1 VRRAAVAALANLG
14 ETVVLAV
21 NAIVALPR
29 RPLETRSIFQQIY
42 LQGNRAFGLLI
53 LMSGFAGLVMAYQFG
68 IGLARFGATAF
79 MGQLVVLALARE
91 MMPVLCALVLG
102 GRIVAGIAAEL
113 GAMVATEQVAAVR
126 ALGADPVK
134 KLVLPRLVAATVV
147 MPIYTII
154 GDVIGTISGVLVGK
168 LAYNI
173 PARAFILSAQERL
186 DIADF
191 LSGVIKS
198 VFFGFVCG
206 AIACR
211 AGLSARGGTAGVGR
225 ATTEAVI
232 ESSLTVVIVDF
243 LLTRAMAPWLR

>member
-1 VRRAAVAALANLG
+1 MKRAAATALANLG
-14 ETVVLAV
+14 ETVLIAANAVL
-21 NAIVALPR
+21 ALPR
-29 RPLETRSIFQQIY
+29 RPLEIRAILQQVY

-79 MGQLVVLALARE
+79 MGQLVVLALFRE

-134 KLVLPRLVAATVV
+134 KLVLPRLFAATVV
-147 MPIYTII
+147 MPIYTIV
-154 GDVIGTISGVLVGK
+154 GDVIGTVTGVLVGK
-168 LAYNI
+168 LAFNI
-173 PARAFILSAQERL
+173 PSRAFLMSAQERL
-186 DIADF
+186 AVPDF

-198 VFFGFVCG
+198 VFFGFICA

-232 ESSLTVVIVDF
+232 ESSLTVVVVDF

>member
-1 VRRAAVAALANLG
+1 MKRAAATALANLG
-14 ETVVLAV
+14 ETVLIAANAVL
-21 NAIVALPR
+21 ALPR
-29 RPLETRSIFQQIY
+29 RPLEIRAILQQVY

-79 MGQLVVLALARE
+79 MGQLVVLALFRE

-134 KLVLPRLVAATVV
+134 KLVLPRLFAATVV
-147 MPIYTII
+147 MPIYTIV
-154 GDVIGTISGVLVGK
+154 GDVIGTVTGVLVGK
-168 LAYNI
+168 LAFNI
-173 PARAFILSAQERL
+173 PARAFLMSAQERL
-186 DIADF
+186 AIPDF

-198 VFFGFVCG
+198 VFFGFICA

-232 ESSLTVVIVDF
+232 ESSLTVVVVDF